1 MVLEAG
7 VVGDPM
13 PDYMENLLAA
23 FLQEVFLGGL
33 KWEQEDLLE
42 LVEPSVQGEQALGA
56 GPEAP
61 VQV

>member
-23 FLQEVFLGGL
+23 FLQEVFRGGL
-33 KWEQEDLLE
+33 EWEQEDLLE
-42 LVEPSVQGEQALGA
+42 LVEPSVQGEKALGA
-56 GPEAP
+56 VPEVP
-61 VQV
+61 LQV